1 MVIEWKEIAMK
12 HPSQNEEYL
21 LQPDGRVKVTDL
33 DSGKSG
39 WFEYTGRW
47 TDGELRFA
55 DVQMIGW
62 VAGPSRR
69 SKPATDG

>member
-1 MVIEWKEIAMK
+1 MK
-12 HPSQNEEYL
+12 HPSQNEEYV

-33 DSGKSG
+33 DSGQTG
-39 WFEYTGRW
+39 LFEYTGRW
-47 TDGELRFA
+47 TDGELKFA

-69 SKPATDG
+69 SKPAAED